1 MRFYKYHGAGNDFV
15 LVDNLDEKIPEE
27 EKSRLAKIF
36 CDRKFGVGGDGLV
49 LVEKSGKADIK
60 MRIFNPDGTEPG
72 MCGNAIR
79 CFAKYVYDKGIRK
92 KGEILIET
100 SAGVKKVKVTVE
112 GEVTYVKV
120 EMGKPKFERA
130 KIPANGSG
138 TLLNQKIR
146 VEGKELKISAVNTGV
161 PHAVIFVD
169 DVDQADVLGVGM
181 TIRYNELFPKG
192 TNVNFLQKIGD
203 NAFKVRTYERGVE
216 GETLACGTG
225 VAACGAIS
233 AVLGKVDVTKPIEFK
248 AKGGTIYIEVEGK
261 GREIKTI
268 YMNGPATFVFEGNI
282 NIM

>member
-79 CFAKYVYDKGIRK
+79 CFAKHVYDKGIIK

-112 GEVTYVKV
+112 GGRVTYVRV

-130 KIPANGSG
+130 KIPAKGSG
-138 TLLNQKIR
+138 ALLNQKIK
-146 VEGKELKISAVNTGV
+146 VEGKELEISAVNTGV

-181 TIRYNELFPKG
+181 AIRYNELFPKG

-225 VAACGAIS
+225 IAACGAIS
-233 AVLGKVDVTKPIEFK
+233 AVLGKVDVAKRIEFK

-261 GREIKTI
+261 GEEITI